1 MGFIIVVNTFF
12 LWKQELQCRNVN
24 LFSFTPRTSGRTNT
38 SSVLLAV
45 MHILTSRIS
54 GPEGYGTYEP
64 QMVIDR
70 KPGFAGRKPACY
82 ELSGKSHEKV
92 SLRPE
97 QCSLGR
103 REQKSACGQH
113 RPFSQLQFGLTGKCL
128 SLAKKKK
135 KRKP

>member
-1 MGFIIVVNTFF
+1 
-12 LWKQELQCRNVN
+12 
-24 LFSFTPRTSGRTNT
+24 
-38 SSVLLAV
+38 

-103 REQKSACGQH
+103 REQKSACWLASPFLPIAVWTHSEMLKLGQ
-113 RPFSQLQFGLTGKCL
+113 
-128 SLAKKKK
+128 KKKK
-135 KRKP
+135 KESLKVFSELF